1 MRVWVDDVRPKPDDY
16 DVWIKDPDVAIRT
29 LRTCG
34 VTHLSLDHDLGDDVK
49 TGYDIAKFIEEAAYK
64 KILAPLEVVV
74 HSANPVGRRNIERA
88 LERARLF
95 WQDW

>member
-16 DVWIKDPDVAIRT
+16 DVWLKNADVTIRT
-29 LRTCG
+29 LRTCC
-34 VTHLSLDHDLGDDVK
+34 VTHLSLDHDLGDDSK

-74 HSANPVGRRNIERA
+74 HSANPVGRKNIERA

-95 WQDW
+95 WRDW